1 MERATEDHLT
11 WHHYIHLRGYLS
23 ETVSQSRI
31 LVKYD
36 VSTLYQE
43 AHTRWLKPPEVH
55 FILLNHERYRL
66 TDKPPHKPTSGSV
79 LLYNKRVLKFFRKDG
94 HQWKRKK
101 DGRAIA
107 EAHERLKVGNV
118 EALQCYYAHGEHEPS
133 FQRRIYWILDPEY
146 EHIALVHY
154 RDVSD
159 GKEGK
164 HSSGTVVQ
172 FSPNPSDL
180 FSSPVS
186 IGTQNAS
193 YSHLIGDSTDIHQH
207 HSSTSPGVN
216 SDVVFKSNG
225 VETTPKGSGSSYEFE
240 TREALKRLE
249 EQLSLGDDNN
259 VVHNESL
266 DGLQFLDFSTDVDHL
281 VPPLAT
287 VHQRPE
293 SSSKLGRCYGGYVGG
308 AQYNVSTVGSPLHS
322 LNSLLSLECTE
333 EINAQPAAG
342 HQRAENNRLGRCY
355 GGYIGAEYHSN
366 NLMLVKN
373 DSGKPNL
380 YIIDFRYQFFFSYF
394 FIILHTGGSGG
405 SGDQKAESWKDVL
418 EACEAS
424 IALNS
429 EGSTPSSAKGLL
441 TGMQEDSNLSYS
453 NQADQAT
460 LLLPQELASSFEL
473 PTCYSELGAL
483 ANNANNSRMELP
495 FEQVMNQTVA
505 YKQKFTIQDISP
517 EWGYA
522 NETTK
527 VIIIGSFLCDTTWSC
542 MFGSTEVPFEIIK
555 EGVLRCQAPPC
566 GPGKVNLCITSGDGL
581 SCSQIKEFEYREKP
595 DDTSC
600 PWSSRD
606 ELLLLV
612 RLVQTLVSDS
622 KSNLE
627 PWSHIL
633 ETILDGTAT
642 SSSTV
647 DWLLQ
652 ELLKDKLDVWLSSR
666 PRQDEDQTSCCS
678 LSKQE
683 QGIIHMV
690 AGLGFEW
697 ALHPILARG
706 VSVDF
711 RDINGWSALHW
722 AARFGSEKLVAA
734 LIASGAS
741 AGAVTDPTAQD
752 PAGKTAASIAAS
764 NGHKGLAGYLSEV
777 ALTNHLSSLTL
788 EETES
793 SKDTAHLQAEMT
805 LNSISERSPH
815 SLKDTL
821 AAVRNAAQAVARI
834 QAAFRAHSFRKRQ
847 QREAAMASYFQEY
860 GIYADIKGV
869 SAMSK
874 QAFGNVKSYHS
885 AALSIQ
891 KNYRRYK
898 RRKEFLL
905 LRQKVVKIQA
915 HVRGYQIRKHY
926 KVICWAVGI
935 LDKVVLR
942 WRRKGAGLRG
952 FRQDVEDSE
961 EEDIL
966 KVFRKQKVDAAV
978 NEAFSRVLSMA
989 NSPEARQQYHR
1000 VLKRYCQTK
1009 INETKY
1015 NGTKYWN
1022 EYFILVSRLSL
1033 GRQRHK
1039 EKVVMRM
1046 KICLTWLIWKMTVC
1060 LHFRGCSSV

>member
-1 MERATEDHLT
+1 MQ
-11 WHHYIHLRGYLS
+11 S
-23 ETVSQSRI
+23 E
-31 LVKYD
+31 YD
-36 VSTLYQE
+36 VTTLYQE

-55 FILLNHERYRL
+55 FILQNHERYQL
-66 TDKPPHKPTSGSV
+66 TDKPPQKPTSGSV
-79 LLYNKRVLKFFRKDG
+79 FLYNKRVLKFFRKDG

-164 HSSGTVVQ
+164 QTSGTILQ
-172 FSPNPSDL
+172 FSPNPSTL
-180 FSSPVS
+180 GST
-186 IGTQNAS
+186 GTQNAS
-193 YSHLIGDSTDIHQH
+193 YSQYIGVSSDIHQQQQ
-207 HSSTSPGVN
+207 HSSTTSAGNVEVN
-216 SDVVFKSNG
+216 SDVFCNSN
-225 VETTPKGSGSSYEFE
+225 EAETPKGSGSSYEVE
-240 TREALKRLE
+240 NREALKRLE
-249 EQLSLGDDNN
+249 EQLSLGDD
-259 VVHNESL
+259 
-266 DGLQFLDFSTDVDHL
+266 DVSKDIDHL
-281 VPPLAT
+281 AQPAT

-293 SSSKLGRCYGGYVGG
+293 SSSKLERCYGRHVG
-308 AQYNVSTVGSPLHS
+308 AQYNKPLHN
-322 LNSLLSLECTE
+322 LNSLLSLECRE
-333 EINAQPAAG
+333 DINHVAQPAAG
-342 HQRAENNRLGRCY
+342 HERTENNRLERSYGMYIRTENNKLERSY
-355 GGYIGAEYHSN
+355 GGHIGAEYHSN
-366 NLMLVKN
+366 NLMLVKD
-373 DSGKPNL
+373 DS
-380 YIIDFRYQFFFSYF
+380 
-394 FIILHTGGSGG
+394 GGSGG

-441 TGMQEDSNLSYS
+441 TGMQEDSNWSYI
-453 NQADQAT
+453 NQADQAA
-460 LLLPQELASSFEL
+460 LLLPQELEL

-483 ANNANNSRMELP
+483 ANNAINSRMMDGGGKMELP
-495 FEQVMNQTVA
+495 FEQVISQSVA
-505 YKQKFTIQDISP
+505 YKQKFTIQDITP

-527 VIIIGSFLCDTTWSC
+527 VIIVGSFLCDPTESTWSC
-542 MFGSTEVPFEIIK
+542 MFGSTEVPLEIIK
-555 EGVLRCQAPPC
+555 EGVIRCQAPPC

-581 SCSQIKEFEYREKP
+581 SCSQIKEFEYRDKP
-595 DDTSC
+595 ETSFPRC
-600 PWSSRD
+600 SRD

-612 RLVQTLVSDS
+612 RLVQTLS

-627 PWSHIL
+627 PGADKLVKKLKTDDDDQWSHIL
-633 ETILDGTAT
+633 ETILDGSAT

-652 ELLKDKLDVWLSSR
+652 ELIKDKLDAWLSSR

-678 LSKQE
+678 LSKEE

-722 AARFGSEKLVAA
+722 AARFGSEKMVAA

-752 PAGKTAASIAAS
+752 PSGKTAASIAAS

-788 EETES
+788 EETEKS
-793 SKDTAHLQAEMT
+793 RETAQLQAEMT

-821 AAVRNAAQAVARI
+821 AAVRNAAQAAARI

-847 QREAAMASYFQEY
+847 QREAAAYFQEY
-860 GIYADIKGV
+860 GMYADIKGI

-874 QAFGNVKSYHS
+874 LAFGKAKNYHS

-898 RRKEFLL
+898 RRKEFLS
-905 LRQKVVKIQA
+905 LRKKVVKIQA

-942 WRRKGAGLRG
+942 WRRKGVGLRG

-966 KVFRKQKVDAAV
+966 KVFRKQKVEVAV

-1009 INETKY
+1009 AELGKTETL
-1015 NGTKYWN
+1015 GAGGD
-1022 EYFILVSRLSL
+1022 EDDDLFDLADMEDDSL
-1033 GRQRHK
+1033 FA
-1039 EKVVMRM
+1039 
-1046 KICLTWLIWKMTVC
+1046 L
-1060 LHFRGCSSV
+1060 

>member
-1 MERATEDHLT
+1 MQ
-11 WHHYIHLRGYLS
+11 S
-23 ETVSQSRI
+23 E
-31 LVKYD
+31 YD

-373 DSGKPNL
+373 DS
-380 YIIDFRYQFFFSYF
+380 
-394 FIILHTGGSGG
+394 GGSGG

-1009 INETKY
+1009 AELGKTET
-1015 NGTKYWN
+1015 
-1022 EYFILVSRLSL
+1022 
-1033 GRQRHK
+1033 
-1039 EKVVMRM
+1039 
-1046 KICLTWLIWKMTVC
+1046 
-1060 LHFRGCSSV
+1060 

>member
-1 MERATEDHLT
+1 MSLISQLLLEKSPSQLAMQ
-11 WHHYIHLRGYLS
+11 S
-23 ETVSQSRI
+23 E
-31 LVKYD
+31 YD

-133 FQRRIYWILDPEY
+133 FQRRIYWILDP
-146 EHIALVHY
+146 
-154 RDVSD
+154 
-159 GKEGK
+159 
-164 HSSGTVVQ
+164 
-172 FSPNPSDL
+172 
-180 FSSPVS
+180 
-186 IGTQNAS
+186 
-193 YSHLIGDSTDIHQH
+193 
-207 HSSTSPGVN
+207 
-216 SDVVFKSNG
+216 NG

-249 EQLSLGDDNN
+249 EQLSLGDDDN
-259 VVHNESL
+259 VVQNESL

-373 DSGKPNL
+373 DSG
-380 YIIDFRYQFFFSYF
+380 
-394 FIILHTGGSGG
+394 GSGG

-441 TGMQEDSNLSYS
+441 TGMQEDSNWSYS

-460 LLLPQELASSFEL
+460 LLLPQELGSSFEL
-473 PTCYSELGAL
+473 PTCYSELGDL
-483 ANNANNSRMELP
+483 ENNTDNGRMMDGGGKMELP
-495 FEQVMNQTVA
+495 FEQVMSQTVS

-527 VIIIGSFLCDTTWSC
+527 VIIIGSFLCDPTESTWSC

-566 GPGKVNLCITSGDGL
+566 GPGKVSLCITSGDGL
-581 SCSQIKEFEYREKP
+581 SCSQIKEFEYRDKP
-595 DDTSC
+595 DTSC
-600 PWSSRD
+600 SRD

-612 RLVQTLVSDS
+612 RLVQTLS

-627 PWSHIL
+627 QWSHIL
-633 ETILDGTAT
+633 ETVLDGSAT

-652 ELLKDKLDVWLSSR
+652 ELLKDKLDAWLSSR

-706 VSVDF
+706 VGVDF

-722 AARFGSEKLVAA
+722 AARFGSEKMVAG

-764 NGHKGLAGYLSEV
+764 NCHKGLAGYLSEV

-793 SKDTAHLQAEMT
+793 SKDTARLQAEMT
-805 LNSISERSPH
+805 LNSISERGPH

-847 QREAAMASYFQEY
+847 QREAAMAAHFQEY

-874 QAFGNVKSYHS
+874 QAFGNVKNYHS

-898 RRKEFLL
+898 RRKEFLS

-989 NSPEARQQYHR
+989 NSPEARHQYHR

-1009 INETKY
+1009 ASAELGKTETL
-1015 NGTKYWN
+1015 G
-1022 EYFILVSRLSL
+1022 EGGDEDEDLFDLADMEDDSL
-1033 GRQRHK
+1033 FA
-1039 EKVVMRM
+1039 
-1046 KICLTWLIWKMTVC
+1046 L
-1060 LHFRGCSSV
+1060 

>member
-1 MERATEDHLT
+1 MQ
-11 WHHYIHLRGYLS
+11 S
-23 ETVSQSRI
+23 E
-31 LVKYD
+31 YD

-373 DSGKPNL
+373 DSG
-380 YIIDFRYQFFFSYF
+380 
-394 FIILHTGGSGG
+394 GSGG

-429 EGSTPSSAKGLL
+429 EQGSTPSSAKGLL

-1009 INETKY
+1009 AELGKTET
-1015 NGTKYWN
+1015 
-1022 EYFILVSRLSL
+1022 
-1033 GRQRHK
+1033 
-1039 EKVVMRM
+1039 
-1046 KICLTWLIWKMTVC
+1046 
-1060 LHFRGCSSV
+1060 